1 LPHLI
6 WTPEALADVQ
16 RLYRFLAPANPDAA
30 QRAVKVIRE
39 GVQILARHAHA
50 GRSCDGMPPEFREW
64 PIGFGAGAYV
74 VLYRVD
80 GEQVALLAVRHGRES
95 GYT

>member
-1 LPHLI
+1 MSRLI

-16 RLYRFLAPANPDAA
+16 RLYRFIAPHNPDAA

-39 GVQILARHAHA
+39 GVQILARHARA
-50 GRSCDGMPPEFREW
+50 GRPADGMPPEFREW
-64 PIGFGAGAYV
+64 PIGFGAGGYV

-80 GEQVALLAVRHGRES
+80 DEQVALLAVRHTREA
-95 GYT
+95 GYS